1 MRTSYHI
8 TTSLFLF
15 VFLLWGQL
23 TAQEYQVDHWETVV
37 YDYQIWKYFV
47 GTYEP
52 DTSWRS
58 LSFNDD
64 NWLQGQGGI
73 GYGDDDDETDISDVP
88 DFEPPLSLYLRKKF
102 EIISTIPHRI

>member
-1 MRTSYHI
+1 MTI
-8 TTSLFLF
+8 
-15 VFLLWGQL
+15 
-23 TAQEYQVDHWETVV
+23 
-37 YDYQIWKYFV
+37 KYGNTFV